1 MPRTISEGFTDFL
14 STLTPSSTETEA
26 AKSHRASIMAC
37 LKNNFGVQRFFRT
50 GSFGNGTSISGYS
63 DVDYFTSIPA
73 QHQRQNSTTMLT
85 TVRNALDTRFPLT
98 GVRVD
103 CPAVKVPFGRVPQ
116 ESTEVVPAYAIAT
129 QNNSVIYHIPD
140 CSGGWMRS
148 SPELHNG
155 YVQYVDQQKGEKVKS
170 LIRFIKAWKY
180 YRQVP
185 ISSFYLELRVAKYA
199 SEETAI
205 VYDIDV
211 KRIFALL
218 SRIELASIQDPMN
231 ISGYIPAC
239 SSQVQLEDA
248 KVKLRTALSRA
259 EKAVD
264 ANQRGKTAEAFDW
277 WRLVYDNC
285 FPTYY
290 R

>member
-1 MPRTISEGFTDFL
+1 M
-14 STLTPSSTETEA
+14 
-26 AKSHRASIMAC
+26 
-37 LKNNFGVQRFFRT
+37 
-50 GSFGNGTSISGYS
+50 
-63 DVDYFTSIPA
+63 
-73 QHQRQNSTTMLT
+73 
-85 TVRNALDTRFPLT
+85 
-98 GVRVD
+98 
-103 CPAVKVPFGRVPQ
+103 GR
-116 ESTEVVPAYAIAT
+116 
-129 QNNSVIYHIPD
+129 
-140 CSGGWMRS
+140 C
-148 SPELHNG
+148 
-155 YVQYVDQQKGEKVKS
+155 QQKGEKVKS